1 MADGETDESGGG
13 AVADGL
19 VVDATT
25 VDAEITLNNLICT
38 DDMGRIRKLS
48 RFQRSFGEYIG
59 PDFATLDDR
68 IQTALVEYIE
78 GYGID

>member
-1 MADGETDESGGG
+1 M
-13 AVADGL
+13 
-19 VVDATT
+19 
-25 VDAEITLNNLICT
+25 NNVICT